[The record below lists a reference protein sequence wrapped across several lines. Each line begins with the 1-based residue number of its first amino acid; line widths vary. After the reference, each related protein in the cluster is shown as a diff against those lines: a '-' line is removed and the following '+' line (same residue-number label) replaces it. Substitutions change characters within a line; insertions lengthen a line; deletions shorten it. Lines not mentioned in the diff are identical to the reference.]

1 MTTESNRRE
10 FEEWFYHVKNDSTL
24 HCEKVIAWEAWQ
36 VARERQDQLWKLIN
50 AIQSETYGGIYAQDV
65 DGMNWFDAVQAMRM
79 TNPPTSEKPLTHTRE
94 QYEKL
99 KASGMMW
106 EIFPNF
112 TGNYEED
119 VLNPPTSEKILNQ
132 YR

>member
-1 MTTESNRRE
+1 MDYDEGDIWEQAEKIQAIAHNAY
-10 FEEWFYHVKNDSTL
+10 YH
-24 HCEKVIAWEAWQ
+24 
-36 VARERQDQLWKLIN
+36 
-50 AIQSETYGGIYAQDV
+50 
-65 DGMNWFDAVQAMRM
+65 
-79 TNPPTSEKPLTHTRE
+79 PPTSEKPLTHTRE

-119 VLNPPTSEKILNQ
+119 VLNPPTSEKP
-132 YR
+132 